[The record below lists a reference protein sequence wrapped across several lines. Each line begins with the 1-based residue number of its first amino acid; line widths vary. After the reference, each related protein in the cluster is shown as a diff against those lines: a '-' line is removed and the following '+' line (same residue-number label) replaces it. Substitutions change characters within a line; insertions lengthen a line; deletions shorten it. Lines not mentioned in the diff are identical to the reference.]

1 MQFQADILSEKDQ
14 CRIHQQSLRILSE
27 VGVRFYSEAAL
38 QVLEANGAQ
47 VSRENQ
53 IAKIPAELV
62 ERALQTAPRSFVLQ
76 ARNPRFNFPLPSP
89 FTGYVMDGT
98 GAFAVDFETGEKR
111 YGTRQDIENAM
122 RIFQQLDMA
131 VMAWAPTCASD
142 APSNSRALHEFFA
155 MLKHCSKH
163 GQHELHRVAQVP
175 FFIAGLKVMLGS
187 EEAIRANKICSLI
200 YCPVAPLVHDGEMC
214 SAYLELGQ
222 YDIPITVMPMPVAG
236 TTGPASLFS
245 NICLANA
252 ETLSALVV
260 FQLANPGRPM
270 IYANAIGAL
279 DFSSGAFL
287 SATPEVALQAAAL
300 VAMGRFYNLPTTST
314 GCSSDAKQP
323 GPEAVIEK
331 VISSISPVLAGA
343 DLVVGIGEI
352 ESDQTLVLEQMV
364 VDNEIAHLCRRLR
377 EGVSTG
383 EEQDLFQDIAQVGP
397 GGHFLKRPSTR
408 KAARSGEFYV
418 PGLIDRRT
426 YEAWVNLGKPSMYSK
441 ARERVREILASPAAD
456 LLPDGIVQELDEILL
471 AADREIE
478 EH

>member
-1 MQFQADILSEKDQ
+1 
-14 CRIHQQSLRILSE
+14 
-27 VGVRFYSEAAL
+27 
-38 QVLEANGAQ
+38 
-47 VSRENQ
+47 
-53 IAKIPAELV
+53 
-62 ERALQTAPRSFVLQ
+62 
-76 ARNPRFNFPLPSP
+76 
-89 FTGYVMDGT
+89 
-98 GAFAVDFETGEKR
+98 
-111 YGTRQDIENAM
+111 
-122 RIFQQLDMA
+122 
-131 VMAWAPTCASD
+131 MAWAPTCASD
-142 APSNSRALHEFFA
+142 APANSRALHEFFA
-155 MLKHCSKH
+155 MLKCCSKH

-175 FFIAGLKVMLGS
+175 YLVAGLKAILGS
-187 EEAIRANKICSLI
+187 KDAIRASKICSLI

-252 ETLSALVV
+252 ETLSTFVV

-279 DFSSGAFL
+279 DFGSGAFL

-300 VAMGRFYNLPTTST
+300 VAMGRFYHLPTAST
-314 GCSSDAKQP
+314 GCSTDAKQP
-323 GPEAVIEK
+323 GPEAVLEK
-331 VISSISPVLAGA
+331 LISALPSVLMGA

-377 EGVSTG
+377 EGVDTG
-383 EEQDLFQDIAQVGP
+383 EDQDLFPDIAQVGP
-397 GGHFLKRPSTR
+397 GGHFLKCKSTR

-418 PGLIDRRT
+418 PHLIDRHAF
-426 YEAWVNLGKPSMYSK
+426 EAWQSLGKPTLYSK
-441 ARERVREILASPAAD
+441 AREKVAEILAGPVAD
-456 LLPDGIVQELDEILL
+456 PLPDSVAKELDEILL
-471 AADREIE
+471 AADREID